1 MALDVLSSLLGG
13 PLLCEIGSDPCHGV
27 AFDIKIVGC
36 VSFLVAGAVCLIV
49 FYSIRKIMPGA
60 GKAAFE
66 GVLTVMACAVLTH
79 ISLKFL
85 RLKDR
90 ILEWAN
96 SCRIN
101 RATL

>member
-1 MALDVLSSLLGG
+1 
-13 PLLCEIGSDPCHGV
+13 
-27 AFDIKIVGC
+27 
-36 VSFLVAGAVCLIV
+36 
-49 FYSIRKIMPGA
+49 MPGA